1 VSVSEPIALLYG
13 RGQLD
18 LRMPVHAKVT
28 LVEKGKLKKIND
40 PAAAVRQALSE
51 PINSPSLN
59 ALARG
64 RKSACILICD
74 ITRPVPN
81 HLFLRPMVE
90 TLVASGIPLSR
101 ITILVATGLH
111 RPNLGEE
118 LAELVVD
125 PWVMEKVRIENHYAR
140 NEADHV
146 DLGLTATRGTPV
158 KLDRRFVEADLRI
171 ATGLVEPH
179 FMAGWSGGRKVVAPG
194 VAHHE
199 TIRTFHSARF
209 MEDPLAVQCNLIGN
223 PLHEEQLEIVRG
235 LGDVYALN
243 TVIDDERA
251 LAYVNFGEIIASHAA
266 AVQFVDAAIRVPTPR
281 KFRTVVTSSA
291 GYPLDKTYYQT
302 IKGMVTPMDILEPGG
317 SLIIAS
323 ACSEGFGSE
332 EFRAA
337 QRRLIELGPDK
348 FLATLTAKSLA
359 DVDEWQTEMQLKP
372 MRVGRISLYT
382 SGLSDEE
389 RALTGVETIANL
401 DETIARSIALAE
413 DPCVAVIPEGPY
425 VVPYFHAA

>member
-81 HLFLRPMVE
+81 HLFLRPMVQ

-118 LAELVVD
+118 LAELVGD